1 MRRDKILTKSK
12 RIFVSNR
19 LPFNINS
26 KTGALQRGSGGLVS
40 ALIGVHLD
48 EPFFWL
54 GFETD
59 AKVAD
64 QLSSKAGDV
73 NKNLRLKPVLLD
85 KKLYSGYYD
94 GFCNDVLW
102 PLFHYE
108 SNNVFFRKK
117 DWQSYKDANRIM
129 AEAILKEAVSGDT
142 VWLHDFHFMLLPGM
156 LKEADPSLKIGF
168 FLHTPFPSSEIF
180 RQLPV
185 REEVLKSMI
194 QCDLI
199 GFHEHSYLK
208 HFATTI
214 KALLGIDSGVY
225 TADLGEHTLK
235 MGVYPISIDI
245 DEMREK
251 ASAPKIAELADKFR
265 RKIKS
270 NFLILGVD
278 RLDYTKGIELKL
290 RGFSRLLEKYPEL
303 RGQVNLL
310 QVAVPTRTNVPS
322 YMKLR
327 QEIEQLVGAI
337 NGEYGQPGYVPV
349 QYMFRSISEADLLA
363 LYRRSECVLITSKRD
378 GMNLVAME
386 YAVCQSMAT
395 PGLIA
400 LSEFAGAAS
409 LLAQALF
416 LNPWDEDSIA
426 NALYRAYT
434 MPLDERKARLEGLN
448 SILSKYSATQWAES
462 FLGELE
468 KKTTTLIRRGTKQI
482 SERSDSLREI
492 SRKIAQGGEKILIL
506 DYDGTLVSLQNR
518 PMAAVLPSDI
528 KALLEDLSTVFKVY
542 IISGRPKEFLES
554 QFTEDNL
561 TLVAEHG
568 AYSKKPNEDW
578 KTHITSD
585 IQSWLPEAKKAM
597 DEYARRVPLS
607 FVETKNAAVVWHFRQ
622 SPPAFGEYQA
632 KKLDEELQVGLANKP
647 VSVTFGSKIVEARAT
662 ECNKGNFVRSLL
674 ESAPDSTLICIGD
687 DITDEDMFKQ
697 LNSDHISIKVGPGHT
712 VAQYRLNDQPD
723 VRMFLEYLKKQVS
736 SRHFHSE
743 EHSNVSSSS
752 LLR

>member
-1 MRRDKILTKSK
+1 
-12 RIFVSNR
+12 V
-19 LPFNINS
+19 
-26 KTGALQRGSGGLVS
+26 
-40 ALIGVHLD
+40 
-48 EPFFWL
+48 
-54 GFETD
+54 
-59 AKVAD
+59 
-64 QLSSKAGDV
+64 
-73 NKNLRLKPVLLD
+73 VLE

-129 AEAILKEAVSGDT
+129 AESILKEAAPGDT
-142 VWLHDFHFMLLPGM
+142 IWLHDFHFLLLPGM
-156 LKEADPSLKIGF
+156 LKEADPTLKVGF

-185 REEVLKSMI
+185 REEVLQSMI
-194 QCDLI
+194 KCDLI

-214 KALLGIDSGVY
+214 KALLGVDSGVY
-225 TADLGEHTLK
+225 KVELGEHVLK
-235 MGVYPISIDI
+235 LGVYPISIDI

-251 ASAPKIAELADKFR
+251 ANSPKIGELTDKFR
-265 RKIKS
+265 KKIKS

-290 RGFSRLLEKYPEL
+290 RGFKRLLEKYPEL
-303 RGQVNLL
+303 RGQVNML
-310 QVAVPTRTNVPS
+310 QVAVPTRINVPS

-349 QYMFRSISEADLLA
+349 QYMFRSILESDLLA

-426 NALYRAYT
+426 NVLYRAYT

-448 SILSKYSATQWAES
+448 NILSKYSATQWAES
-462 FLGELE
+462 FLNELE
-468 KKTTTLIRRGTKQI
+468 RKPSSVARRSVKLIPEKPETLTEVPAKLKTNRR
-482 SERSDSLREI
+482 
-492 SRKIAQGGEKILIL
+492 KILIL

-518 PMAAVLPSDI
+518 PMAAVLPSEI
-528 KALLEDLSTVFKVY
+528 KALLEDLNGLYQVY

-554 QFTEDNL
+554 QFPEDSV

-568 AYSKKPNEDW
+568 AFSKKPNEEW

-585 IQSWLPEAKKAM
+585 IQSWMPEAKKAM
-597 DEYARRVPLS
+597 DEYTRRVPLS
-607 FVETKNAAVVWHFRQ
+607 FVESKCAAVVWHFRQ

-632 KKLDEELQVGLANKP
+632 KKLDEELQVGLANQP

-674 ESAPDSTLICIGD
+674 ESNPECTIVCIGD
-687 DITDEDMFKQ
+687 DVTDEDMFKQ
-697 LNSDHISIKVGPGHT
+697 LNSDHVSVKVGPGHT
-712 VAQYRLNDQPD
+712 LAQYRLRDQPD
-723 VRMFLEYLKKQVS
+723 VRTFLEFLKKQS
-736 SRHFHSE
+736 SPGILHSTE
-743 EHSNVSSSS
+743 RPDTNQN
-752 LLR
+752 LYN